1 VSGTD
6 PNPKSEGPSPGSTKP
21 LEAPKVIS
29 PNSSEKPAERRENG
43 PGSTEPPTGAHGIP
57 TPSGVVIDRVSHEDI
72 PEICALYKR
81 VWDPAPSGTPPEFL
95 KSAVPTPL
103 EFTSRME
110 GVTYFVAREGK
121 RLLGIVGSA
130 FSEGNC
136 RLVDLAVDVD
146 ARRKGIAT
154 ALILT
159 AVDWARKNRAT
170 AVWVDA
176 LDRFTEAKALFQHLK
191 FAPAGL
197 LHRHRWNEDVRLFER
212 VT

>member
-1 VSGTD
+1 MSGR
-6 PNPKSEGPSPGSTKP
+6 SGSS
-21 LEAPKVIS
+21 EAPSVTS
-29 PNSSEKPAERRENG
+29 PSSAEPAPE
-43 PGSTEPPTGAHGIP
+43 AHPIP
-57 TPSGVVIDRVSHEDI
+57 TPPGVVIDRVSHEDI

-81 VWDPAPSGTPPEFL
+81 VWESPHEGIPAEFL

-121 RLLGIVGSA
+121 RLLGIVGCA

-136 RLVDLAVDVD
+136 RLVDLAIDVD

-154 ALILT
+154 ALVLT
-159 AVDWARKNRAT
+159 AVDWAGKNHAN

-176 LDRFTEAKALFQHLK
+176 LDRFTEAKALFHDLGFK
-191 FAPAGL
+191 EAGV
-197 LHRHRWNEDVRLFER
+197 LHRHRWNEDVRFFE
-212 VT
+212 TFP

>member
-1 VSGTD
+1 MNHSSTAD
-6 PNPKSEGPSPGSTKP
+6 KPS
-21 LEAPKVIS
+21 V
-29 PNSSEKPAERRENG
+29 RRENG
-43 PGSTEPPTGAHGIP
+43 LASLDASGEAHAIAAPPGM
-57 TPSGVVIDRVSHEDI
+57 VIDRVSHEDI

-81 VWDPAPSGTPPEFL
+81 VWDSPPVGVPAEFL
-95 KSAVPTPL
+95 KSAVPSHL

-121 RLLGIVGSA
+121 PLRGIVGCA

-146 ARRKGIAT
+146 SRRKGVAT
-154 ALILT
+154 SLVLT
-159 AVDWARKNRAT
+159 AVDWARRNHAN

-176 LDRFTEAKALFQHLK
+176 LDRFSEAKGLFHHLG

-197 LHRHRWNEDVRLFER
+197 LHRYRWNEDVQFFETTLGDR
-212 VT
+212 

>member
-1 VSGTD
+1 VTPPSSAE
-6 PNPKSEGPSPGSTKP
+6 PAPEGHP
-21 LEAPKVIS
+21 
-29 PNSSEKPAERRENG
+29 
-43 PGSTEPPTGAHGIP
+43 IP

-81 VWDPAPSGTPPEFL
+81 VWEAPHDSIPAEFL

-154 ALILT
+154 ALVLT
-159 AVDWARKNRAT
+159 AVDWAHKSRAN

-176 LDRFTEAKALFQHLK
+176 LDRFVEAKKLFHHLG
-191 FAPAGL
+191 FADAGV
-197 LHRHRWNEDVRLFER
+197 LHRHRWNEDVRLFE
-212 VT
+212 TFP